1 MVNLTRLFAQMGNPG
16 KPGLTT
22 TENPCWLNQACTL
35 VNLSLTRLLA
45 HGDLL
50 NHASHKLAI
59 CGLYLHQPTSLGIR
73 VSQVGEHISLGIRVS
88 QVGENISHENKEK
101 VSTNRQSLPPWNEF
115 NAFHA
120 TPYFCSHVI
129 ILPPVALLYHS
140 K

>member
-1 MVNLTRLFAQMGNPG
+1 MVNPGHG

-45 HGDLL
+45 HGDLS

-73 VSQVGEHISLGIRVS
+73 VSQVGE
-88 QVGENISHENKEK
+88 NISHENSEK
-101 VSTNRQSLPPWNEF
+101 VSTNRQSLPHWNEL
-115 NAFHA
+115 NAFHSTA
-120 TPYFCSHVI
+120 YFCSHVI
-129 ILPPVALLYHS
+129 VS
-140 K
+140 QQ